1 MKLKTLLITIA
12 VLAVLSVVAF
22 IARRPE
28 APPSADA
35 RVNQP
40 LLAEATA
47 EQVAKIRITDQG
59 KTVSLDR
66 QADGTWQVTSY
77 HNLPADFQKLST
89 FVGSLTDAKLQR
101 LVTSNAERI
110 ARLEFKDT
118 KIELQDAAGKELA
131 TVTLGKHADMGG
143 GRFVRFGNEQKAYL
157 TNLNA
162 WLDSESRN
170 WASPELLT
178 LKPDDI
184 AKVELTVPETS
195 APVVLTR
202 PKKEDPWTASPTP
215 EGRKLRAD
223 KVASVVSSLTS
234 LRFTDTNDRTDTNAV
249 AAKANLQT
257 VKLTTFDNKTV
268 TVALGRKPE
277 EKKLKPPSPGAD
289 GKSGPG
295 SLGSVSDLTK
305 KDSPSDNKP
314 LAPEFETIPAGP
326 VFAFVTHSDAN
337 APVNAWMEKRA
348 FQVAEYV
355 FTGLPQKLDDLFE
368 AAAAPTPAPAPA
380 PAPAAEKKE

>member
-1 MKLKTLLITIA
+1 MKLKTLIVTIA
-12 VLAVLSVVAF
+12 ALAVLSVVAF

-28 APPSADA
+28 APAAADA

-40 LLAEATA
+40 LVTDATA
-47 EQVAKIRITDQG
+47 EQIAKIRLSDQG

-77 HNLPADFQKLST
+77 YNLPADFQKLSA
-89 FVGSLTDAKLQR
+89 FVGSLTEARLQR

-110 ARLEFKDT
+110 SRLDFKDT
-118 KIELQDAAGKELA
+118 KIDLQDASGKELLSL
-131 TVTLGKHADMGG
+131 TLGKNADTGG
-143 GRFVRFGNEQKAYL
+143 GRFVRFGTEQKAYL

-162 WLDSESRN
+162 WLDAESKN
-170 WASPELLT
+170 WAHAELPT

-184 AKVELTVPETS
+184 SKIELTIPD
-195 APVVLTR
+195 AGPVVLVRT
-202 PKKEDPWTASPTP
+202 KKEDPWIASPTP
-215 EGRKLRAD
+215 EGKKLRAD
-223 KVASVVSSLTS
+223 KVSSVVSSLTS
-234 LRFTDTNDRTDTNAV
+234 LRFTETNEPADANVT

-277 EKKLKPPSPGAD
+277 EKKLKPPGAD

-305 KDSPSDNKP
+305 KDSADNKP

-326 VFAFVTHSDAN
+326 VFAFITHSDAN
-337 APVNAWMEKRA
+337 APVNAWMGQRA
-348 FQVAEYV
+348 FQIGDYV
-355 FTGLPQKLDDLFE
+355 FTGLPQKMDDLFE
-368 AAAAPTPAPAPA
+368 PAPAPAPTPA
-380 PAPAAEKKE
+380 PAPAAEKKQ